1 MDTPQAAQDVD
12 LGSGNLVGQLILI
25 VILTMVNAFF
35 AASEMA
41 MVSVD
46 QNRLKHDAED
56 GDKKAENILSLLKD
70 QSNLLSVIQV
80 AITLAGF
87 LNSASAATGI
97 SVRLGLAMSNWGVPY
112 SSTVAQIL
120 ITLILSFITIVF
132 GELIPKRIAIVK
144 SEEFARSAVGTI
156 SFVNKLFKP
165 FVWLL
170 SKTTNVFLNLFG
182 IKAEDMEAR
191 ITINDIKS
199 LVQQGHTQGII
210 DAVESEMIN
219 SVINFDETYAEEI
232 MTPRTEVFMIDIND
246 EFIEYKEDMLSL
258 KYSRI
263 PVYNEDVDNIIG
275 ILYLKD
281 YLLEAYI
288 VGFENVNIR
297 KIMKPAYFVP
307 ERKNINELFGELQTN
322 NRHMALLID
331 EYGGFAGIVTMED
344 LIEEIV
350 GNIDDEYDHDEPEI
364 RKVSDDIYEVKASIS
379 IKDFNYE
386 TGSKIDE
393 DSDDYDTIG
402 GLIIYLLGYIPNDGE
417 TPKVE
422 HDNLSIEVLDVK
434 DKRVNEARITVYDD
448 FTHKREDD
456 IEDNI
461 EERK

>member
-1 MDTPQAAQDVD
+1 MDNPQAVPEVD
-12 LGSGNLVGQLILI
+12 LGNGNLLGQLILI
-25 VILTMVNAFF
+25 IILTLINAFF

-46 QNRLKHDAED
+46 QGRLKHDAED
-56 GDKKAENILSLLKD
+56 GDKKAESILNLLKD

-97 SVRLGLAMSNWGVPY
+97 SIKLGYAMSNWGVPY
-112 SSTVAQIL
+112 SRTVSQIL

-132 GELIPKRIAIVK
+132 GELIPKRVAIVR
-144 SEEFARSAVGTI
+144 SEEFARTAVGTI

-170 SKTTNVFLNLFG
+170 SKTTNLFLKLLG
-182 IKAEDMEAR
+182 IRAEDMEAR

-199 LVQQGHTQGII
+199 LVQQGHSQGII

-246 EFIEYKEDMLSL
+246 EFSEYKDDMLSL

-275 ILYLKD
+275 VLYLKD
-281 YLLEAYI
+281 YLLESYI

-307 ERKNINELFGELQTN
+307 ERKNINELFSELQTN

-364 RKVSDDIYEVKASIS
+364 RKISDDVYEVKASIS
-379 IKDFNYE
+379 IRDFNYE

-393 DSDDYDTIG
+393 ETDDYDTIG
-402 GLIIYLLGYIPNDGE
+402 GLIIYLLGYIPNDE
-417 TPKVE
+417 EKPKIDYE
-422 HDNLSIEVLDVK
+422 NLSIQVLEVK
-434 DKRVNEARITVYDD
+434 DKRIITAKITVYDE

-456 IEDNI
+456 LENEIDEA
-461 EERK
+461 K